1 MPVSLGLAQGQSG
14 TNGFTPRPLRARLL
28 RKCPPKR
35 HIARLSGRS
44 HSVSDRTGPDGS
56 QAMVYALTHEHTHAY
71 IRHGQGNASQHKQ
84 MHTHTRTCTRT
95 RTRARAHTQRCTE
108 TPKCAGRTHT
118 TPSELT
124 TKLPQPCLG
133 CRPCLVS
140 NHQDLH
146 QPSSTG
152 SRGATGPTGAAAGTA
167 GVAGVV
173 GRCGRRAGPEGQIA
187 SAPRLARSRLS
198 RRHRRSGLGRAEGGS
213 GRHRLASASA
223 PAVGLAAETNRQGLD
238 KAAAYKLFLVA
249 VVRNETLL
257 KRDGHQKGRLHREGN
272 PYSPPPLLA
281 PCRSEGGRRRTQ
293 LRTRMCA

>member
-1 MPVSLGLAQGQSG
+1 MRACKPTP
-14 TNGFTPRPLRARLL
+14 TNA
-28 RKCPPKR
+28 
-35 HIARLSGRS
+35 
-44 HSVSDRTGPDGS
+44 
-56 QAMVYALTHEHTHAY
+56 
-71 IRHGQGNASQHKQ
+71 
-84 MHTHTRTCTRT
+84 HTHTRTCTRT
-95 RTRARAHTQRCTE
+95 RTRARTHTQRCTE

-124 TKLPQPCLG
+124 RKLPQPCLG
-133 CRPCLVS
+133 CRPCLFS

-173 GRCGRRAGPEGQIA
+173 GRCGRRAGPERQIA

-213 GRHRLASASA
+213 GRHQLASASA
-223 PAVGLAAETNRQGLD
+223 PAVGLAAETNRQGLG